1 LRNAKAFAAIQTISS
16 NFFIRSRFAQL
27 HSDETGH
34 PLRGCRLRRFSLMVV
49 LWSLDDNSMPDAA
62 DSAASKISSIQKLW
76 MQLKMG
82 A

>member
-1 LRNAKAFAAIQTISS
+1 
-16 NFFIRSRFAQL
+16 
-27 HSDETGH
+27 
-34 PLRGCRLRRFSLMVV
+34 MVV